1 MIYSYLHRISLYGL
15 VWASLISLP
24 LLVFSAT
31 DSTSMN
37 QRGIGYHEQI
47 IELLPDK
54 PQQADS
60 LARIMLQM
68 FRGAGDTLEALS
80 YFDIGEAAYYSGQY
94 DTAGIYYQKSIAL
107 FDSLKNFPRLINLYN
122 NLGLT
127 YYFGTHYKEALEA
140 CTHAAELAQKYGTE
154 LQFAE
159 SLHNTALV
167 HERAGNIESA
177 RTYFENSL
185 MILENG
191 TYSFEEASLCNDF
204 ASFLKVQ
211 KDYDRS
217 EQLYKRALKLFKDTG
232 YQKEEYSVNVNL
244 GSLYLSESNLKKAE
258 FYFLKAKDYFETI
271 QDKRALLSVYS
282 LLGDLYFKKDEGV
295 RSLRYYN
302 RVEEMSKDMN
312 LIYIRHKNLY
322 SLYLVLK
329 SVGRYPE
336 ALETMEV
343 YNHLKDSL
351 AAQSRSYAMSMA
363 GDMLERQLIEKE
375 LNLYRAR
382 IRERSLIILS
392 LVLLVLLLAALSF
405 IYVRHQRLIK
415 EREKNVLKHRLL
427 LNQMNPHF
435 VFNALNALQGL
446 LLEDKKDE
454 VFDYLQDHAL
464 LMRQMLEAS
473 SNELITLKKEMDFLR
488 NFFKVQCRRFAVTI
502 ACDIL
507 SEHSPEDDE
516 LLLVPPMLTQPLIE
530 NAFEHARF
538 QDQESPRL
546 TVAYKKLED
555 SLQVTV
561 EDNGVG
567 YETAKAEAQGGGHK
581 PFGMHIVEERL
592 VLLHKLYKGGRSNI
606 EITDLSSKGK
616 HGTQVRFW
624 LPLIY
629 KEK

>member
-1 MIYSYLHRISLYGL
+1 MIYSFLYRTSIFGA
-15 VWASLISLP
+15 V
-24 LLVFSAT
+24 LLFFPWVML
-31 DSTSMN
+31 STSDGTSVN
-37 QRGIGYHEQI
+37 EQGRRLHSQI
-47 IELLPDK
+47 IEMLPGK

-60 LARIMLQM
+60 LSRIMLQL
-68 FRGAGDTLEALS
+68 FRGTGDSLEALS
-80 YFDIGEAAYYSGQY
+80 YYDLGEAAYYSGQY
-94 DTAGIYYQKSIAL
+94 DTAGIYYQKSISL
-107 FDSLKNFPRLINLYN
+107 FDSLRNYPRLINLYN

-127 YYFGTHYKEALEA
+127 YYFGTQYKEALESF
-140 CTHAAELAQKYGTE
+140 THSAELAQKYGTE

-167 HERAGNIESA
+167 HQRAGNAESA

-185 MILENG
+185 MILEHG
-191 TYSFEEASLCNDF
+191 EHRYAEAALCNDF
-204 ASFLKVQ
+204 ANFLKEQ
-211 KDYDRS
+211 KDFSRS
-217 EQLYKRALKLFKDTG
+217 AQLFKRALKIFKDSDH
-232 YQKEEYSVNVNL
+232 QNEEYSVVLNL
-244 GSLYLSESNLKKAE
+244 GSLYLAKNDYQKAD
-258 FYFLKAKDYFETI
+258 FYFSEAKNYFENI
-271 QDKRALLSVYS
+271 QDKQALLSVYS

-295 RSLRYYN
+295 RSLQYYN
-302 RVEEMSKDMN
+302 RVEAMARDMN

-322 SLYLVLK
+322 SLYLALK

-351 AAQSRSYAMSMA
+351 AAQSHFYAASMA
-363 GDMLERQLIEKE
+363 GNVQEKQLMENE

-382 IRERSLIILS
+382 VRERSLIIL
-392 LVLLVLLLAALSF
+392 LLILLVLLLAALSF

-446 LLEDKKDE
+446 LLDDKKDK
-454 VFDYLQDHAL
+454 VFDYIQDNAL

-488 NFFKVQCRRFAVTI
+488 NFLKVQCQRFAVTI

-507 SEHSPEDDE
+507 TEHSPEEDD
-516 LLLVPPMLTQPLIE
+516 LLLIPPMLTQPIIE
-530 NAFEHARF
+530 NVFGHARL
-538 QDQESPRL
+538 QDQTSPSLR
-546 TVAYKKLED
+546 VSYKKLKD

-567 YETAKAEAQGGGHK
+567 FKAAKAENQVKSHR
-581 PFGMHIVEERL
+581 PFGMKIVEERL
-592 VLLHKLYKGGRSNI
+592 LLLQKLYKGGRSNL
-606 EITDLSSKGK
+606 EITDLSSEGS
-616 HGTQVRFW
+616 HGTRVRFW